1 MLKKK
6 TLIVGASGGI
16 GLTLSTRLID
26 RGDREVTGTYLNN
39 KPKPSSISRGMS
51 WEHLDITKVSDI
63 INFIESNETFDEV
76 IFCSGVAHSRLIG
89 KFDSQEIM
97 DDISINLSGP
107 LIFLNLIIGKF
118 LERGSGTII
127 LISSIVATKTV
138 PGIAAYSAAKAGVIN
153 ICRSL
158 NRELILRKNQ
168 YPHNVKCLVIS
179 PGYIKTSMTQ
189 SLSEK
194 MINTIKHNSVV
205 GRIMEADELVDIIT
219 FLLDFPSDAIAGAE
233 IYLDGGLY
241 I

>member
-1 MLKKK
+1 M
-6 TLIVGASGGI
+6 GASGGI
-16 GLTLSTRLID
+16 GLTLSTRLTD
-26 RGDREVTGTYLNN
+26 RGDREITGTYFNN
-39 KPKPSSISRGMS
+39 KPQLSPISRGMS
-51 WEHLDITKVSDI
+51 WKHLDITKVSDI
-63 INFIESNETFDEV
+63 RNFVESNQTFDEI
-76 IFCSGVAHSRLIG
+76 IFCSGIAHSRLIG

-97 DDISINLSGP
+97 DDISINLTGP
-107 LIFLNLIIGKF
+107 LIFLNLIINKF
-118 LERGSGTII
+118 LKRGSGTII

-138 PGIAAYSAAKAGVIN
+138 PGITAYSAAKAGVID

-158 NRELILRKNQ
+158 NRELILRRNQ
-168 YPHNVKCLVIS
+168 YPHNIKCLVIS

-189 SLSEK
+189 SLPEK
-194 MINTIKHNSVV
+194 TINRIKQNSVV